1 MKYLSIPVNKYFSSH
16 TLCRLLLSLV
26 MVSACFTV
34 PAQTLPDPMVPYR
47 LVNDFTGLLTEQEQI
62 TLNNKLL
69 TFNNET
75 STQIYVVTYDDLQG
89 YDIAEF
95 ASKLGEKWGIGQ
107 AGKDN
112 GLLILVSLANKKV
125 TIQTGYGLEGA
136 VPDAIAKRL
145 VGNVITPSFRE
156 NNYYGGLD
164 SATNVIMSLTRG
176 EYAAD
181 DYLKGGEVGGI
192 AAGIFFLI
200 FLGAIIFSSFRSKKY
215 YSPKHNIPWWLLM
228 GSGSSRNS
236 DWGSF
241 TSGRGGFG
249 GGGFSSGGGGG
260 FGGFSGGGGGSFGGG
275 GASGGW

>member
-1 MKYLSIPVNKYFSSH
+1 MKYLSTPVNNIILPYSTHRWFLS
-16 TLCRLLLSLV
+16 LALLLFCLV
-26 MVSACFTV
+26 AE
-34 PAQTLPDPMVPYR
+34 AQTLPEPMVPYR
-47 LVNDFTGLLTEQEQI
+47 LVNDFTDLLTEQEQI

-95 ASKLGEKWGIGQ
+95 GSKVGEKWGIGQ
-107 AGKDN
+107 AGKNN
-112 GLLILVSLANKKV
+112 GLLILVSPANKKV

-176 EYAAD
+176 EYSAD
-181 DYLKGGEVGGI
+181 DYLKGGELGGI
-192 AAGIFFLI
+192 AAGVFFLI
-200 FLGAIIFSSFRSKKY
+200 FLIAIIISSFRSKRY
-215 YSPKHNIPWWLLM
+215 YTPKHNIPWWMLM

-249 GGGFSSGGGGG
+249 GGGFSGGGGGG